1 MALIDVG
8 ITRDE
13 ALAPGAQV
21 PAGRYVAEYMGL
33 LQNQEEGGVIFISR
47 NTGSKMVKARFRV
60 VQHSDPLVCGKNLPI
75 YNAVVGEFSFSNLI
89 DAVPAFWGPSGPDSE
104 AGIGTVVN
112 AVVGPGKGEYAE
124 VNGIKNISR
133 IK

>member
-21 PAGRYVAEYMGL
+21 PAGRYKAEYMGL
-33 LQNQEEGGVIFISR
+33 LQNQEEGGVIFTSR

-60 VQHSDPLVCGKNLPI
+60 VECLDLLVTGKNLPI

-89 DAVPAFWGPSGPDSE
+89 DAVPAFWGPNGPDSE

-112 AVVGPGKGEYAE
+112 VVVGPGKGEYAE
-124 VNGIKNISR
+124 MMGIKSISR
-133 IK
+133 VK